1 MDLSHCRQKL
11 GALLREETVLAQQ
24 IMAREPLLKGT
35 VSRVKVKCGKKNCK
49 CIREGK
55 LYIVWRITRSNEGKT
70 QTKSLCQSELMEKYK
85 KLTGNY
91 RQFRT
96 TRTRLV
102 KIQREVIVLINR
114 IERGRRGEYGLKFG
128 Q

>member
-11 GALLREETVLAQQ
+11 GVLLREETVLARQ

-35 VSRVKVKCGKKNCK
+35 ISKVKVKCGKKNCK
-49 CIREGK
+49 CVREGK
-55 LYIVWRITRSNEGKT
+55 LHIVWRITRSNKGKT

-85 KLTGNY
+85 GLTDNY
-91 RQFRT
+91 RRFR
-96 TRTRLV
+96 RARARLV
-102 KIQREVIVLINR
+102 KIQREALSLINR
-114 IERGRRGEYGLKFG
+114 IERGRCGEYGLKFG